1 MEENLLLLQ
10 RFLGVALLQQP
21 LLFGLLFLLPVLQQ
35 VGLLR
40 HGAAAAAVSTIFVV
54 VVAQREPENLSLL
67 QQLRLDFHLLRLG
80 GVLVFLLQATAHAL
94 CERNDASA
102 TQLRNDYHKGSP

>member
-21 LLFGLLFLLPVLQQ
+21 LLFGLLFLLPVLLQ

-40 HGAAAAAVSTIFVV
+40 HGAAAAAIFV
-54 VVAQREPENLSLL
+54 VVAQREPENLPLL

-80 GVLVFLLQATAHAL
+80 GVLVFLLQATADAL

-102 TQLRNDYHKGSP
+102 TQLRDYYHKGSP